1 MRQGFPVDARDEG
14 LPHLDVL
21 QNGGFAVEG
30 EQEVR
35 RLEGAENVDILHLL
49 CDGQVVFRRHAGRI
63 NLPGLECVN
72 DGLGFHLPVRYL
84 VQLGFLAPP
93 FFIGHKCDSAAVV
106 VEGVHLV
113 WAGAPLRVRV
123 LQVAL
128 VEGLWVGYRR
138 VHELVKQGLPPGEW
152 LFECDHGLLV
162 GFAGGDTFD

>member
-21 QNGGFAVEG
+21 QDGGFTVEG

-35 RLEGAENVDILHLL
+35 RLEGAENIDVFHLP
-49 CDGQVVFRRHAGRI
+49 CDGQVIFRRHTSRI

-72 DGLGFHLPVRYL
+72 DSLGFHLPVRYL

-106 VEGVHLV
+106 VEGVHLE

-123 LQVAL
+123 LQIAL

-152 LFECDHGLLV
+152 LFERDHGLLV
-162 GFAGGDTFD
+162 GFAGGDAFD